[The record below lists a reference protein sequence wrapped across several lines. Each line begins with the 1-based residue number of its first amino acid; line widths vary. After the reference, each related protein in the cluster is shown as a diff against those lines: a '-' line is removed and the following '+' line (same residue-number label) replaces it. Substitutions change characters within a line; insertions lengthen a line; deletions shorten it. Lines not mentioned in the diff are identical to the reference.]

1 MRLDVFLNKCCL
13 VRRRSEAKRACDNG
27 IVTVD
32 GQAAKASRVVM
43 AGQIVCIAFLD
54 RLLEFE
60 VIAVPQ
66 GNVSRK
72 NAPDFYEIIRD
83 EAREPEF
90 F

>member
-32 GQAAKASRVVM
+32 GQVAKASRVVL
-43 AGQIVCIAFLD
+43 AGQIVCVSFLD

-60 VIAVPQ
+60 VLAVPQ

-72 NAPDFYEIIRD
+72 NASEFYEIIRD

>member
-1 MRLDVFLNKCCL
+1 MRLDVFLNTCCL

-32 GQAAKASRVVM
+32 GQVAKASRVLQV
-43 AGQIVCIAFLD
+43 GQTVCIAFSD

-60 VIAVPQ
+60 VRAVPV

-72 NAPDFYEIIRD
+72 GAPDFYHIVRD
-83 EAREPEF
+83 EAQEPEF